1 MITVDNI
8 KQILECKDIYAQK
21 MIKWAN
27 GDEKALVDLINQK
40 LEERRKR
47 EAVVEYGTYR
57 KSI

>member
-1 MITVDNI
+1 MTIDNI
-8 KQILECKDIYAQK
+8 KQILECSDIYAQK
-21 MIKWAN
+21 MIRWAN

-57 KSI
+57 KST